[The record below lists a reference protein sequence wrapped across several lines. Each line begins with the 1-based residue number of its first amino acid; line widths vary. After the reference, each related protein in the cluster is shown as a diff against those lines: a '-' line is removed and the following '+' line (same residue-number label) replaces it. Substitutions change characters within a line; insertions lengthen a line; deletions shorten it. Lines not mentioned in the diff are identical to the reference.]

1 MNKKII
7 KKIRNKFTQLK
18 IDGYIIPKNDEFF
31 SEYASIDR
39 LKVVSNFSGS
49 AGIAV
54 VLKKKNYLFVDGRYT
69 LQAQKESGK
78 EFKIIAIHKILPHK
92 ILKNLRLGFDP
103 SLHTKKQLKVYFGKT
118 SILKTVS
125 NNLIDEIQQEK
136 TKQTKKFFSLNS
148 KVVGES
154 YKSKINKIRFILKSN
169 KADYLFISAPENV
182 AWILNIRGKDGPN
195 SPVPNSRLII
205 SKTKK
210 IFLISKIKKC
220 KKLFRKKIISSKE
233 FIDIKEFTKKI
244 LTLKG
249 KNFIIDNN
257 SCSIF
262 FENIIKSKFK
272 IIKKKIQ
279 LIF

>member
-1 MNKKII
+1 MI
-7 KKIRNKFTQLK
+7 KNRIQILRNKLKKLK

-39 LKVVSNFSGS
+39 LKIISNFSGS

-118 SILKTVS
+118 SILKAVS

-136 TKQTKKFFSLNS
+136 TIQK
-148 KVVGES
+148 
-154 YKSKINKIRFILKSN
+154 
-169 KADYLFISAPENV
+169 
-182 AWILNIRGKDGPN
+182 
-195 SPVPNSRLII
+195 
-205 SKTKK
+205 KK
-210 IFLISKIKKC
+210 IFFIK
-220 KKLFRKKIISSKE
+220 
-233 FIDIKEFTKKI
+233 
-244 LTLKG
+244 
-249 KNFIIDNN
+249 
-257 SCSIF
+257 
-262 FENIIKSKFK
+262 
-272 IIKKKIQ
+272 
-279 LIF
+279 